1 VLFRK
6 LIFFTIITAIIIL
19 PLVLTGSAEPVENQR
34 IVNTAI
40 LLDIT
45 PPFDTIDNGVA
56 ECFIDALREAESSSS
71 LLIYRVNSYG
81 GLLDAGFTIGDAVLY
96 SKIPTIAYV
105 ESKAL
110 SAGTLII
117 LPANIIALQKY
128 STIGDMQPVMI
139 DPLTGQIQFINESK
153 ILGPIIEKAKTY
165 ASRSNRNQTIVEE
178 FVRQALTINSS
189 LALEYGVADLEV
201 DNLDDLIRAVNGM
214 HVRVNG
220 VDYVLNIDRAS
231 VRSFSCSMRS
241 RFISVLS
248 NTYIANILMT
258 IGMLA
263 TIFALVS
270 GKIVILPLTVSL
282 LLLGLVGSGFSPNM
296 VSAFLILLGV
306 ILLALELFVI
316 PGFGIVGISGI
327 ILLTL
332 GFALLPTYIPAGVS
346 PSGEYITLLRLYIL
360 LISLGLGSIF
370 GVMIYKVIRVK
381 RKKPME
387 FLPVGKTGRV
397 IEEIK
402 PGSIGFV
409 IVEGEYW
416 RATSSEEVK
425 VGEEVVVEG
434 ILEGGVLKVRR
445 KTS

>member
-1 VLFRK
+1 VVFKKLLFFM
-6 LIFFTIITAIIIL
+6 IIAITIML
-19 PLVLTGSAEPVENQR
+19 PLVFTGSAESVENQR

-56 ECFIDALREAESSSS
+56 ECFIDALREAESSGS

-128 STIGDMQPVMI
+128 STIGDMQPVTV

-165 ASRSNRNQTIVEE
+165 AGRSNRNQTIVEE

-189 LALEYGVADLEV
+189 LAVKYGVADLEV

-220 VDYVLNIDRAS
+220 VDYVLNIDRTS
-231 VRSFSCSMRS
+231 VRPFSCSMRS

-381 RKKPME
+381 RKKPVE

-409 IVEGEYW
+409 VVEGEYW

-425 VGEEVVVEG
+425 AGEEVVVEG